1 MSKTDIS
8 FDHFL
13 ERFPEVKLPVTLGED
28 SHHDFSRSNEPLNK
42 LMIQQY
48 ILPLDDGP
56 VDEYTEF
63 IACVRIPETY
73 EFHAIIYWKAGLMT
87 YQYSLVTFTKKGLLI
102 DKRVIAGT
110 FSDGKMLTKS
120 MATIDEDWIIYVVS
134 GQASSSKS
142 AYDASSSTAYKL
154 ELLPDGKIINII

>member
-13 ERFPEVKLPVTLGED
+13 ERFPEVKLPLSLGED

-154 ELLPDGKIINII
+154 ELLPDGKIINIV

>member
-13 ERFPEVKLPVTLGED
+13 ERFPEVKLPLTLGED

>member
-13 ERFPEVKLPVTLGED
+13 ECFPEVKLPMTLGED

-63 IACVRIPETY
+63 IACLRIPETY

-110 FSDGKMLTKS
+110 FSDGNMLTKS